1 MVVIWVGYAHF
12 YNKNNFGN
20 ANVKHVYLRTD
31 NGTRSDTIVFI
42 KEEVL

>member
-1 MVVIWVGYAHF
+1 MVFIWVGYAHS

-20 ANVKHVYLRTD
+20 ANVKYVYLRTD